1 MTDPRTATT
10 RFFWCFLIGSASVS
24 VLGTVTHAVLGN
36 APSPVI
42 AAAVAFFT
50 VLIQLGA
57 TYGVHALVHARIV
70 GAAYHWALLGVVTL
84 ALGAFIVNFVQ
95 LRDLVITWAAIAP
108 AIAWIVPLIVDLG
121 MTVST
126 VAIMALTRAARTEI
140 LDMNTVAHPAA
151 QATAAV
157 HVEVHNAMHSDT
169 QAVHA
174 AEWPV
179 HDSVHTDAAQ
189 RIVAAGIV
197 RIAPDRVAQVLAA
210 HAEGVKPSAIQRSL
224 GVGYSTVLR
233 IIEHQD
239 AA

>member
-1 MTDPRTATT
+1 MTATARTSAT
-10 RFFWCFLIGSASVS
+10 RFFWGFLIGSASVS

-57 TYGVHALVHARIV
+57 TYGVHALVHARVI

-126 VAIMALTRAARTEI
+126 VAIMALTSAARTEM
-140 LDMNTVAHPAA
+140 LDMHDAAQPVAQPVA
-151 QATAAV
+151 QATSAV
-157 HVEVHNAMHSDT
+157 HLEVHNTVRTDVQPA
-169 QAVHA
+169 
-174 AEWPV
+174 
-179 HDSVHTDAAQ
+179 HDSAHAVTAE
-189 RIVAAGIV
+189 RIVAAGVV

-233 IIEHQD
+233 IIEHQ
-239 AA
+239 AAA

>member
-1 MTDPRTATT
+1 MTATARSSAT
-10 RFFWCFLIGSASVS
+10 RFFWGFLIGSASVS

-57 TYGVHALVHARIV
+57 TYGVHALVHARII

-126 VAIMALTRAARTEI
+126 VAIMALTSAARTEM
-140 LDMNTVAHPAA
+140 LDMHDVAQPVA

-157 HVEVHNAMHSDT
+157 HLEVHNTVRTDA
-169 QAVHA
+169 QPA
-174 AEWPV
+174 
-179 HDSVHTDAAQ
+179 HDSAHAVTAE
-189 RIVAAGIV
+189 RIVAAGVV
-197 RIAPDRVAQVLAA
+197 RIAPDRVAKVLAA

-233 IIEHQD
+233 IIEHQ
-239 AA
+239 AAA